1 MKDLGELFAPDGHLS
16 VSLTQQ
22 SFAET
27 LIESM
32 GFKNLNASSF
42 ATPYRSGSPIDSIP
56 TEDLSA
62 SQHDILRLQ
71 YQSLVGSL
79 NWLAHTTCPDL
90 STVVSL
96 LAQHQNH
103 QSTGHLEA
111 AKHVVKYLVGT
122 KT

>member
-1 MKDLGELFAPDGHLS
+1 LKDLGELFAPDGHLS

-62 SQHDILRLQ
+62 SQISTRYTMITVSVSSWQ
-71 YQSLVGSL
+71 FELVSSYY
-79 NWLAHTTCPDL
+79 L
-90 STVVSL
+90 S
-96 LAQHQNH
+96 
-103 QSTGHLEA
+103 
-111 AKHVVKYLVGT
+111 
-122 KT
+122 